1 MICFLGEYIA
11 LANTILIVVGI
22 IVIIIGIA
30 AFLNPNFSRLIN
42 APGSPR
48 LKASIAMIV
57 GVIILLIGLIIQLT
71 G

>member
-1 MICFLGEYIA
+1 MELV
-11 LANTILIVVGI
+11 NTILIVVGI

-42 APGSPR
+42 APGGPR

-57 GVIILLIGLIIQLT
+57 GIIILLIGLIAQLPN
-71 G
+71 

>member
-1 MICFLGEYIA
+1 MELV
-11 LANTILIVVGI
+11 NTILIIVGI

-42 APGSPR
+42 APGGPR

-57 GVIILLIGLIIQLT
+57 GIIIFLIGLIAQLPN
-71 G
+71 